1 MLLTQNDPTKL
12 ELAVF
17 DKDGKQIAVSE
28 MGKADVS
35 VTGLPDGETV
45 ADGTYKL
52 AYTDGT
58 NVGPKV
64 DAPGIVITKAGT
76 DTGSNTGTGTDN
88 GSGTSTTG
96 SGSTPASNAAGSGT
110 VGKALAG

>member
-58 NVGPKV
+58 SVGQKV
-64 DAPGIVITKAGT
+64 DAPGIVISAET
-76 DTGSNTGTGTDN
+76 DDS
-88 GSGTSTTG
+88 GSGTG
-96 SGSTPASNAAGSGT
+96 SGTTTASNAAGTGT
-110 VGKALAG
+110 VENTLAG

>member
-28 MGKADVS
+28 MGKADAS

-58 NVGPKV
+58 SVGPKV
-64 DAPGIVITKAGT
+64 DAPGIVISAKT
-76 DTGSNTGTGTDN
+76 DDS
-88 GSGTSTTG
+88 GSGTG
-96 SGSTPASNAAGSGT
+96 SGTTPASNAAGTGT
-110 VGKALAG
+110 VGKTLAG